1 MATVGFARDWLE
13 ARGEIGAVS
22 TEEGDKAEK
31 VEGAES
37 DVVGAGACE
46 RISRVNRYM
55 PALVLGESRGS
66 SCEDSRTLSC
76 ERGVLDTNS

>member
-1 MATVGFARDWLE
+1 
-13 ARGEIGAVS
+13 VS
-22 TEEGDKAEK
+22 TEEGDKEEE

-37 DVVGAGACE
+37 DVVGAGVCE

-55 PALVLGESRGS
+55 PGLVLGESRGF